1 MGKNTEVIQWEAE
14 EYVSHDKNMGWY
26 LGLVVIGVILS
37 LISIRFEW
45 WTFTALIIVSV
56 IALIL
61 YSVRPPRKI
70 QYVLSEKGL
79 TEGEKMYAFEE
90 YKAFG
95 VLQDDVHFAIILMPK
110 KRFSPA
116 VTVYFPEN
124 KGEEIVNVFGH
135 KLPMEEVKLDMI
147 DKIVKKLRF

>member
-1 MGKNTEVIQWEAE
+1 MGGGGVCLSWKK
-14 EYVSHDKNMGWY
+14 Y
-26 LGLVVIGVILS
+26 GLVSRPSGYWCDFIAD
-37 LISIRFEW
+37 SIRFEW

-110 KRFSPA
+110 KRFAPA

-135 KLPMEEVKLDMI
+135 RLPMEEVKLDMI

>member
-1 MGKNTEVIQWEAE
+1 M
-14 EYVSHDKNMGWY
+14 
-26 LGLVVIGVILS
+26 
-37 LISIRFEW
+37 
-45 WTFTALIIVSV
+45 
-56 IALIL
+56 IALIV

-79 TEGEKMYAFEE
+79 TEGEKMYLFED

-110 KRFSPA
+110 KRFAPA

-124 KGEEIVNVFGH
+124 KGEEIVNVFGNR
-135 KLPMEEVKLDMI
+135 LPMEEVRLDLI
-147 DKIVKKLRF
+147 DKLVKKLRF

>member
-1 MGKNTEVIQWEAE
+1 MKDNTVVQWEAE
-14 EYVSHDKNMGWY
+14 EYVSHEKNMGWY
-26 LGLVVIGVILS
+26 FGLILVGVIFS

-45 WTFTALIIVSV
+45 WTFTALVVVSV
-56 IALIL
+56 VAIIT

-79 TEGEKMYAFEE
+79 TEGERMYRFEE

-95 VLQDDVHFAIILMPK
+95 ILQDDVHFAIVLMPK

-116 VTVYFPEN
+116 VTVYFP
-124 KGEEIVNVFGH
+124 
-135 KLPMEEVKLDMI
+135 
-147 DKIVKKLRF
+147 

>member
-26 LGLVVIGVILS
+26 LGLVIIGVILVG
-37 LISIRFEW
+37 LSIW
-45 WTFTALIIVSV
+45 QQLWTFTALIVVSV

-79 TEGEKMYAFEE
+79 TEGEKMYAFED

-110 KRFSPA
+110 KRFAPA
-116 VTVYFPEN
+116 VTVYFPET

-135 KLPMEEVKLDMI
+135 RLPMEEVKLDMI

>member
-26 LGLVVIGVILS
+26 LGLVIIGVILS

-45 WTFTALIIVSV
+45 WTFTALIVVSV

-79 TEGEKMYAFEE
+79 TEG
-90 YKAFG
+90 
-95 VLQDDVHFAIILMPK
+95 
-110 KRFSPA
+110 
-116 VTVYFPEN
+116 
-124 KGEEIVNVFGH
+124 
-135 KLPMEEVKLDMI
+135 
-147 DKIVKKLRF
+147 